1 MNKEFKVFDTVIF
14 EYDLEMI
21 KFRFEEVGP
30 LVDYII
36 ILESKLVLL
45 IKTVINEDPYAKT
58 NYPHT
63 HAKKKEAD
71 EIFPEVLKYYL
82 ETGCSIK
89 ELSQKFNLPP
99 HAISQRISKYF
110 KELSNKKIDETL
122 TLTDKVGNKKFKISD
137 NVKNILSSVFKG
149 LNKISEKNTEIE
161 ELAVDQAIMKMDL
174 ANLPALVFI
183 NSANQRLNVV
193 YHRKDGNISWIDP
206 EINNG

>member
-1 MNKEFKVFDTVIF
+1 MNKNIVIS
-14 EYDLEMI
+14 
-21 KFRFEEVGP
+21 
-30 LVDYII
+30 
-36 ILESKLVLL
+36 ESELISL
-45 IKTVINEDPYAKT
+45 IKMAINEDPYAKT

-137 NVKNILSSVFKG
+137 NVKNTLSSVFKG
-149 LNKISEKNTEIE
+149 LNKNSEKNIIIWTNDNDDIIMVLTNDNKLLVNKKVERYLAKETYLELTQIKYFIMLYVTKVFGESINVEDIVFSEI
-161 ELAVDQAIMKMDL
+161 
-174 ANLPALVFI
+174 
-183 NSANQRLNVV
+183 
-193 YHRKDGNISWIDP
+193 
-206 EINNG
+206 

>member
-1 MNKEFKVFDTVIF
+1 MNKNIVIS
-14 EYDLEMI
+14 
-21 KFRFEEVGP
+21 
-30 LVDYII
+30 
-36 ILESKLVLL
+36 ESELISL
-45 IKTVINEDPYAKT
+45 IKMTINEDPYAKT

-149 LNKISEKNTEIE
+149 LNKISEKNTTIWTNDNDDIIMVLTNDNKLLVNKKVERYLAKETYLELSQIKYFIMLYVTKVFGESINVEDIVFSEI
-161 ELAVDQAIMKMDL
+161 
-174 ANLPALVFI
+174 
-183 NSANQRLNVV
+183 
-193 YHRKDGNISWIDP
+193 
-206 EINNG
+206 

>member
-1 MNKEFKVFDTVIF
+1 MSKN
-14 EYDLEMI
+14 
-21 KFRFEEVGP
+21 
-30 LVDYII
+30 II

-149 LNKISEKNTEIE
+149 LNKISEKNTTIWTNDNDDIIMVLTNDNKLLVNKKVERYLAKETYLELSQIKYFIMLYVTKVFGESINVENIVFSEI
-161 ELAVDQAIMKMDL
+161 
-174 ANLPALVFI
+174 
-183 NSANQRLNVV
+183 
-193 YHRKDGNISWIDP
+193 
-206 EINNG
+206 

>member
-1 MNKEFKVFDTVIF
+1 MNKNIVIS
-14 EYDLEMI
+14 
-21 KFRFEEVGP
+21 
-30 LVDYII
+30 
-36 ILESKLVLL
+36 ESELISL
-45 IKTVINEDPYAKT
+45 IKMSINEDPYAKT

-89 ELSQKFNLPP
+89 ELSQKFNL
-99 HAISQRISKYF
+99 HHHTISQRISKYF

-149 LNKISEKNTEIE
+149 LNKISEKNTTIWTNDNDDIIMVLTNDNKLLVNKKVERYLAKETYLELSQIKYFIMLYVTKVFGESINVEDIVFSEI
-161 ELAVDQAIMKMDL
+161 
-174 ANLPALVFI
+174 
-183 NSANQRLNVV
+183 
-193 YHRKDGNISWIDP
+193 
-206 EINNG
+206 

>member
-1 MNKEFKVFDTVIF
+1 MNKNIVIS
-14 EYDLEMI
+14 
-21 KFRFEEVGP
+21 
-30 LVDYII
+30 
-36 ILESKLVLL
+36 ESELISL
-45 IKTVINEDPYAKT
+45 IKMAINEDPYAKT

-99 HAISQRISKYF
+99 HTISQRISKYF

-137 NVKNILSSVFKG
+137 NVKNTLSSVFKG
-149 LNKISEKNTEIE
+149 LNKNSEKNIIIWTNDNDDIIMVLTNDNKLLVNKKVEHYLTKETHLELSQIKYFIMLYVTKVFGESINVGDIVFSEI
-161 ELAVDQAIMKMDL
+161 
-174 ANLPALVFI
+174 
-183 NSANQRLNVV
+183 
-193 YHRKDGNISWIDP
+193 
-206 EINNG
+206 

>member
-1 MNKEFKVFDTVIF
+1 MNKNIVIS
-14 EYDLEMI
+14 
-21 KFRFEEVGP
+21 
-30 LVDYII
+30 
-36 ILESKLVLL
+36 ESELISL
-45 IKTVINEDPYAKT
+45 IKMSINEDPYAKT

-149 LNKISEKNTEIE
+149 LNKISEKNTTIWTNDNDDIIMVLTNDNKLLVNKKVERYLAKETNLELSQIKYFIMLYVTKIFGESINVEDIVFSEI
-161 ELAVDQAIMKMDL
+161 
-174 ANLPALVFI
+174 
-183 NSANQRLNVV
+183 
-193 YHRKDGNISWIDP
+193 
-206 EINNG
+206 

>member
-1 MNKEFKVFDTVIF
+1 MNKNIVIS
-14 EYDLEMI
+14 
-21 KFRFEEVGP
+21 
-30 LVDYII
+30 
-36 ILESKLVLL
+36 ESELISL
-45 IKTVINEDPYAKT
+45 IKMSINEDPYAKT

-137 NVKNILSSVFKG
+137 NVKNILSSVFKK
-149 LNKISEKNTEIE
+149 LNKNSENNITIWTNDNDDIIMVLTNDNKLLVNKKVERYLTKETYLELSQIKYFIMLYVTKVFGESINVGDIVFSEI
-161 ELAVDQAIMKMDL
+161 
-174 ANLPALVFI
+174 
-183 NSANQRLNVV
+183 
-193 YHRKDGNISWIDP
+193 
-206 EINNG
+206 

>member
-1 MNKEFKVFDTVIF
+1 MSKN
-14 EYDLEMI
+14 
-21 KFRFEEVGP
+21 
-30 LVDYII
+30 II

-149 LNKISEKNTEIE
+149 LNKISEKNTTIWTNDNDDIIMVLTNDNKLLVNKKVERYLVKETYLELSQIKYFIMLYVTKVFGESINVENIVFSEI
-161 ELAVDQAIMKMDL
+161 
-174 ANLPALVFI
+174 
-183 NSANQRLNVV
+183 
-193 YHRKDGNISWIDP
+193 
-206 EINNG
+206 

>member
-1 MNKEFKVFDTVIF
+1 MNKNIVIS
-14 EYDLEMI
+14 
-21 KFRFEEVGP
+21 
-30 LVDYII
+30 
-36 ILESKLVLL
+36 ESELISL
-45 IKTVINEDPYAKT
+45 IKMSINEDPYAKT

-149 LNKISEKNTEIE
+149 LNKNSENNITIWTNDNDDIIMVLTNDNKLLVNKKVERYLAKETYLELTQIKYFIMLYVTKVFGESINVGDIVFSEI
-161 ELAVDQAIMKMDL
+161 
-174 ANLPALVFI
+174 
-183 NSANQRLNVV
+183 
-193 YHRKDGNISWIDP
+193 
-206 EINNG
+206 

>member
-1 MNKEFKVFDTVIF
+1 MNKNIVIS
-14 EYDLEMI
+14 
-21 KFRFEEVGP
+21 
-30 LVDYII
+30 
-36 ILESKLVLL
+36 ESELISL
-45 IKTVINEDPYAKT
+45 IKMSINEDPYAKT

-149 LNKISEKNTEIE
+149 LNKISEKNTTIWTNDNDDIIMVLTNDNKLLVNKKVERYLAKETYLELTQIKYFIMLYVTKVFGESINVEDIVFSEI
-161 ELAVDQAIMKMDL
+161 
-174 ANLPALVFI
+174 
-183 NSANQRLNVV
+183 
-193 YHRKDGNISWIDP
+193 
-206 EINNG
+206 

>member
-1 MNKEFKVFDTVIF
+1 MNKNIVIS
-14 EYDLEMI
+14 
-21 KFRFEEVGP
+21 
-30 LVDYII
+30 
-36 ILESKLVLL
+36 ESELISL
-45 IKTVINEDPYAKT
+45 IKMSINEDPYAKT

-149 LNKISEKNTEIE
+149 LNKIFEKNTTIWTNDNDDIIMVLTNDNKLLVNKKVERYLAKETYLELSQIKYFIMLYVTKVFGESINVEDIVFSEI
-161 ELAVDQAIMKMDL
+161 
-174 ANLPALVFI
+174 
-183 NSANQRLNVV
+183 
-193 YHRKDGNISWIDP
+193 
-206 EINNG
+206 

>member
-1 MNKEFKVFDTVIF
+1 MSKN
-14 EYDLEMI
+14 
-21 KFRFEEVGP
+21 
-30 LVDYII
+30 II

-99 HAISQRISKYF
+99 HTISQRISKYF

-149 LNKISEKNTEIE
+149 LNKTSEKNTTIWTNDNDDIIMVLTNDNKLLVNKKVERYLAKETNLELSQIKYFIMLYVTKIFGESINVEDIVFSEI
-161 ELAVDQAIMKMDL
+161 
-174 ANLPALVFI
+174 
-183 NSANQRLNVV
+183 
-193 YHRKDGNISWIDP
+193 
-206 EINNG
+206 

>member
-1 MNKEFKVFDTVIF
+1 MNKNIVIS
-14 EYDLEMI
+14 
-21 KFRFEEVGP
+21 
-30 LVDYII
+30 
-36 ILESKLVLL
+36 ESELISL
-45 IKTVINEDPYAKT
+45 IKMSINEDPYAKT

-149 LNKISEKNTEIE
+149 LNKISEKNTTIWTNDNDDIIMVLTNDNKLLVNKKVERYLTKETYLELSQIKYFIMLYVTKVFGESINVGDIVFSEI
-161 ELAVDQAIMKMDL
+161 
-174 ANLPALVFI
+174 
-183 NSANQRLNVV
+183 
-193 YHRKDGNISWIDP
+193 
-206 EINNG
+206 

>member
-1 MNKEFKVFDTVIF
+1 MNKNIVIS
-14 EYDLEMI
+14 
-21 KFRFEEVGP
+21 
-30 LVDYII
+30 
-36 ILESKLVLL
+36 ESELISL
-45 IKTVINEDPYAKT
+45 IKMSINEDPYAKT

-149 LNKISEKNTEIE
+149 LNKIFEKNTTIWTNDNDDIIMVLTNDNKLLVNKKVERYLAKETYLELSQIKYSIMLYVTKVFGESINVGDIVFSEI
-161 ELAVDQAIMKMDL
+161 
-174 ANLPALVFI
+174 
-183 NSANQRLNVV
+183 
-193 YHRKDGNISWIDP
+193 
-206 EINNG
+206 

>member
-1 MNKEFKVFDTVIF
+1 MNKNIVIS
-14 EYDLEMI
+14 
-21 KFRFEEVGP
+21 
-30 LVDYII
+30 
-36 ILESKLVLL
+36 ESELISL
-45 IKTVINEDPYAKT
+45 IKMSINEDPYAKT

-149 LNKISEKNTEIE
+149 LNKISEKNTTIWTNDNDDIIMVLTNDNKLLVNKKVERYLAKETYLELSQIKYFIMLYVTKVFGESINVEDIVFSEI
-161 ELAVDQAIMKMDL
+161 
-174 ANLPALVFI
+174 
-183 NSANQRLNVV
+183 
-193 YHRKDGNISWIDP
+193 
-206 EINNG
+206 

>member
-1 MNKEFKVFDTVIF
+1 MNKNIVIS
-14 EYDLEMI
+14 
-21 KFRFEEVGP
+21 
-30 LVDYII
+30 
-36 ILESKLVLL
+36 ESELISL
-45 IKTVINEDPYAKT
+45 IKMSINEDPYVKT

-149 LNKISEKNTEIE
+149 LNKNSENNITIWTNDNDDIIMVLTNDNKLLVNKKVERYLAKETNLELSQIKYFIMLYVTKIFGESINVEDIVFSEI
-161 ELAVDQAIMKMDL
+161 
-174 ANLPALVFI
+174 
-183 NSANQRLNVV
+183 
-193 YHRKDGNISWIDP
+193 
-206 EINNG
+206 

>member
-1 MNKEFKVFDTVIF
+1 MNKNIVIS
-14 EYDLEMI
+14 
-21 KFRFEEVGP
+21 
-30 LVDYII
+30 
-36 ILESKLVLL
+36 ESELISL
-45 IKTVINEDPYAKT
+45 IKMSINEDPYAKT

-63 HAKKKEAD
+63 HAQKKEAD

-149 LNKISEKNTEIE
+149 LNKISEKNTTIWTNDNDDIIMVLTNDNKLLVNKKVERYLSKETYLELSQIKYFIMLYVTKVFGESINVENIVFSEI
-161 ELAVDQAIMKMDL
+161 
-174 ANLPALVFI
+174 
-183 NSANQRLNVV
+183 
-193 YHRKDGNISWIDP
+193 
-206 EINNG
+206 

>member
-1 MNKEFKVFDTVIF
+1 MSKN
-14 EYDLEMI
+14 
-21 KFRFEEVGP
+21 
-30 LVDYII
+30 II

-63 HAKKKEAD
+63 HTKKKEAD

-99 HAISQRISKYF
+99 HTISQRISKYF

-149 LNKISEKNTEIE
+149 LNKNSENNITIWTNDNDDIIMVLTNDNKLLVNKKVERYLIKETYLELSQIKYFIMLYVTKVFGESINVEDIVFSEI
-161 ELAVDQAIMKMDL
+161 
-174 ANLPALVFI
+174 
-183 NSANQRLNVV
+183 
-193 YHRKDGNISWIDP
+193 
-206 EINNG
+206 

>member
-1 MNKEFKVFDTVIF
+1 MNKNIVIS
-14 EYDLEMI
+14 
-21 KFRFEEVGP
+21 
-30 LVDYII
+30 
-36 ILESKLVLL
+36 ESELISL
-45 IKTVINEDPYAKT
+45 IKMSINEDPYAKT

-149 LNKISEKNTEIE
+149 LNKISEKNTTIWTNDNDDIIMVLTNDNKLLVNKKVERYLSKETYLELSQIKYFIMLYVTKVFGESINVGDIVFSEI
-161 ELAVDQAIMKMDL
+161 
-174 ANLPALVFI
+174 
-183 NSANQRLNVV
+183 
-193 YHRKDGNISWIDP
+193 
-206 EINNG
+206 

>member
-1 MNKEFKVFDTVIF
+1 MNKNIVIS
-14 EYDLEMI
+14 
-21 KFRFEEVGP
+21 
-30 LVDYII
+30 
-36 ILESKLVLL
+36 ESELISL
-45 IKTVINEDPYAKT
+45 IKMSINEDPYAKT

-149 LNKISEKNTEIE
+149 LNKISEKNTTIWTNDNDDIIMVLTNDNKLLVNKKVERYLVKETYLELSQIKYFIMLYVTKVFGESINVEDIVFSEI
-161 ELAVDQAIMKMDL
+161 
-174 ANLPALVFI
+174 
-183 NSANQRLNVV
+183 
-193 YHRKDGNISWIDP
+193 
-206 EINNG
+206 

>member
-1 MNKEFKVFDTVIF
+1 MNKNIVIS
-14 EYDLEMI
+14 
-21 KFRFEEVGP
+21 
-30 LVDYII
+30 
-36 ILESKLVLL
+36 ESELISL
-45 IKTVINEDPYAKT
+45 IKIAINEDPYAKT

-99 HAISQRISKYF
+99 HTISQRISKYF

-137 NVKNILSSVFKG
+137 NVKNTLSSVFKG
-149 LNKISEKNTEIE
+149 LNKNSEKNIIIWTNDNDDIIMVLTNDNKLLVNKKVERYLTKETHLELSQIKYFIMLYVTKVFGESINVGDIVFSEI
-161 ELAVDQAIMKMDL
+161 
-174 ANLPALVFI
+174 
-183 NSANQRLNVV
+183 
-193 YHRKDGNISWIDP
+193 
-206 EINNG
+206 

>member
-1 MNKEFKVFDTVIF
+1 MNKNIVIS
-14 EYDLEMI
+14 
-21 KFRFEEVGP
+21 
-30 LVDYII
+30 
-36 ILESKLVLL
+36 ESELISL
-45 IKTVINEDPYAKT
+45 IKMSINEDPYAKT

-149 LNKISEKNTEIE
+149 LNKISEKNTTIWTNDNDDIIMVLTNDNKLLVNKKVERYLAKETYLELTQIKYFIMLYVTKVFGESINVGDIVFSEI
-161 ELAVDQAIMKMDL
+161 
-174 ANLPALVFI
+174 
-183 NSANQRLNVV
+183 
-193 YHRKDGNISWIDP
+193 
-206 EINNG
+206 

>member
-1 MNKEFKVFDTVIF
+1 MNKNIVIS
-14 EYDLEMI
+14 
-21 KFRFEEVGP
+21 
-30 LVDYII
+30 
-36 ILESKLVLL
+36 ESELISL
-45 IKTVINEDPYAKT
+45 IKMSINEDPYVKT

-149 LNKISEKNTEIE
+149 LNKISEKNTTIWTNDNDDIIMVLTNDNKLLVNKKVERYLAKETYLELSQIKYFIMLYVTKVFGESINVEDIVFSEI
-161 ELAVDQAIMKMDL
+161 
-174 ANLPALVFI
+174 
-183 NSANQRLNVV
+183 
-193 YHRKDGNISWIDP
+193 
-206 EINNG
+206 

>member
-1 MNKEFKVFDTVIF
+1 MNKNIVIS
-14 EYDLEMI
+14 
-21 KFRFEEVGP
+21 
-30 LVDYII
+30 
-36 ILESKLVLL
+36 ESELISL
-45 IKTVINEDPYAKT
+45 IKMSINEDPYAKT

-149 LNKISEKNTEIE
+149 LNKISEKNTTIWTNDNDDIIMVLTNDNKLLVNKKVERYLSKETYLELSQIKYFIMLYVTKVFGESINVENIVFSEI
-161 ELAVDQAIMKMDL
+161 
-174 ANLPALVFI
+174 
-183 NSANQRLNVV
+183 
-193 YHRKDGNISWIDP
+193 
-206 EINNG
+206 

>member
-1 MNKEFKVFDTVIF
+1 MNKNIVIS
-14 EYDLEMI
+14 
-21 KFRFEEVGP
+21 
-30 LVDYII
+30 
-36 ILESKLVLL
+36 ESELISL
-45 IKTVINEDPYAKT
+45 IKMSINEDPYAKT

-137 NVKNILSSVFKG
+137 NVKNTLSSVFKG
-149 LNKISEKNTEIE
+149 LNKNSENNITIWTNDNDDIIMVLTNDNKLLVNKKVERYLAKETYLELTQIKYFIMLYVTKVFGESINVEDIVFSEI
-161 ELAVDQAIMKMDL
+161 
-174 ANLPALVFI
+174 
-183 NSANQRLNVV
+183 
-193 YHRKDGNISWIDP
+193 
-206 EINNG
+206 

>member
-1 MNKEFKVFDTVIF
+1 MNKNIVIS
-14 EYDLEMI
+14 
-21 KFRFEEVGP
+21 
-30 LVDYII
+30 
-36 ILESKLVLL
+36 ESELISL
-45 IKTVINEDPYAKT
+45 IKMSINEDPYAKT

-149 LNKISEKNTEIE
+149 LNKNSENNITIWTNDNDDIIMVLTNDNKLLVNKKVERYLAKETYLELTQIKYFIMLYVTKVFGESINVEDIVFSEI
-161 ELAVDQAIMKMDL
+161 
-174 ANLPALVFI
+174 
-183 NSANQRLNVV
+183 
-193 YHRKDGNISWIDP
+193 
-206 EINNG
+206 

>member
-1 MNKEFKVFDTVIF
+1 MNKNIVIS
-14 EYDLEMI
+14 
-21 KFRFEEVGP
+21 
-30 LVDYII
+30 
-36 ILESKLVLL
+36 ESELISL
-45 IKTVINEDPYAKT
+45 IKMSINEDPYVKT

-149 LNKISEKNTEIE
+149 LNKISEKNTTIWTNDNDDIIMVLTNDNKLLVNKKVERYLAKETYLELSQIKYFIMLYVTKVFGESINVGDIVFSEI
-161 ELAVDQAIMKMDL
+161 
-174 ANLPALVFI
+174 
-183 NSANQRLNVV
+183 
-193 YHRKDGNISWIDP
+193 
-206 EINNG
+206 

>member
-1 MNKEFKVFDTVIF
+1 MNKNIVIS
-14 EYDLEMI
+14 
-21 KFRFEEVGP
+21 
-30 LVDYII
+30 
-36 ILESKLVLL
+36 ESELISL
-45 IKTVINEDPYAKT
+45 IKMSINEDPYVKT

-71 EIFPEVLKYYL
+71 EIFPKVLKYYL

-149 LNKISEKNTEIE
+149 LNKISEKNTTIWTNDNDDIIMVLTNDNKLLVNKKVERYLAKETYLELSQIKYFIMLYVTKVFGESINVEDIVFSEI
-161 ELAVDQAIMKMDL
+161 
-174 ANLPALVFI
+174 
-183 NSANQRLNVV
+183 
-193 YHRKDGNISWIDP
+193 
-206 EINNG
+206 

>member
-1 MNKEFKVFDTVIF
+1 MNKNIVIS
-14 EYDLEMI
+14 
-21 KFRFEEVGP
+21 
-30 LVDYII
+30 
-36 ILESKLVLL
+36 ESELISL
-45 IKTVINEDPYAKT
+45 IKIAINEDPYAKT

-149 LNKISEKNTEIE
+149 LNKISEKNTTIWTNDNDDIIMVLTNDNKLLVNKKVERYLAKETYLELSQIKYFIMLYVTKVFGESINVENIVFSEI
-161 ELAVDQAIMKMDL
+161 
-174 ANLPALVFI
+174 
-183 NSANQRLNVV
+183 
-193 YHRKDGNISWIDP
+193 
-206 EINNG
+206 

>member
-1 MNKEFKVFDTVIF
+1 MNKNIVIS
-14 EYDLEMI
+14 
-21 KFRFEEVGP
+21 
-30 LVDYII
+30 
-36 ILESKLVLL
+36 ESELISL
-45 IKTVINEDPYAKT
+45 IKMSINEDPYAKT

-149 LNKISEKNTEIE
+149 LNKISEKNTTIWTNDNDDIIMVLTNDNKLLVNKKVERYLIKETYLELSQIKYFIMLYVTKVFGESINVGDIVFSEI
-161 ELAVDQAIMKMDL
+161 
-174 ANLPALVFI
+174 
-183 NSANQRLNVV
+183 
-193 YHRKDGNISWIDP
+193 
-206 EINNG
+206 